1 MKKILLMLALMLP
14 CLGAWSA
21 VTKPESGVYVIS
33 GGTTSEP
40 RGNLAACEGIA
51 DYPALSNITWAA
63 HSGKSNPAIEN
74 GEHWYVYQVGE
85 KYVIYNLGFDKYL
98 VKSNDN
104 KINFGEAPYLWDIL
118 VNPSNDNF
126 NSIWDATSTYISFA
140 CGTKANGTGTRNV
153 NFYNKS
159 DDGGSLHTFTAVE
172 NGATTYAT
180 QIAEIQAIMA
190 VPETTISY
198 TLTDENGSTYTGTYT
213 GRPQYST
220 PQISGATV
228 SNCVWNG
235 TTLTADVTFDVPV
248 SSTSIKNRVTIC
260 PFQGTSLK
268 YYVSGTDVK
277 VTNSGTVT
285 NHLWEI
291 YPSFENGEFA
301 FQIKNVATGKY
312 IYTALESNT
321 LPAQDNVTV
330 VESEGTYFTLESPK
344 QFKVKGKNVYLSTH
358 SSSTSDQW
366 ATAWESHGGTKN
378 NIALIET
385 VNLVTYILTDT
396 DGNTYTTSV
405 EGEKGVDPVF
415 TGIEG
420 YTLSNQSWSG
430 NTFTATIDF
439 NLPTHFAV
447 SSETTTNLIT
457 IGQGTWSNQDAYAK
471 LWTVVDGNVKV
482 VNGTPTLGA
491 AQWMVYP
498 TLNGTKIGF
507 KIKSA
512 STGKYVTANLE
523 SGNDEKANNTPVT
536 LTAEGTEFSYISTTC
551 GFDKGFA
558 YTNNNGATMFLT
570 RNGVNDNNA
579 FLGVYQAKDS
589 HHGNGVRFP
598 EFNQYKVVIGG
609 AGYTT
614 VYSPFPVWYATPVEI
629 YTIAEQEVVNKTV
642 QLTQMSYYIP
652 EGGAA
657 ILHGEAGEYVFIK
670 TDDDSDMNAKWEQNK
685 LQGSSVNTIVKGEA
699 YVLGNKSMGVAL
711 YLAELDMNENGEV
724 VENDGTH
731 FLNNAGKAYLPEE
744 AIDMRI
750 QALSF
755 NFGGTTA
762 IESVLN
768 STDANAPIY
777 DLSGRRVM
785 NTVKGGIYI
794 QNGKKFI
801 VK

>member
-1 MKKILLMLALMLP
+1 MLALMLP
-14 CLGAWSA
+14 CLGVWADFNTTWTSS
-21 VTKPESGVYVIS
+21 TKWYDASYSFTVPSGVKPNNKVVALLQNGVTVNETGEVSITFTYTNGSCALNILGVDLVQDNEVVASVYNEKKAGGDMQPQKYTIS
-33 GGTTSEP
+33 NVEAGNYIMRYWVWYDGNNRLNDTNGNIVATNLTQRDAQLLSYSLKDNVGNTYEGTYEGWARETAPILKGLYETTSSEW
-40 RGNLAACEGIA
+40 NENVYSA
-51 DYPALSNITWAA
+51 NITFPFAVSSA
-63 HSGKSNPAIEN
+63 STKN
-74 GEHWYVYQVGE
+74 QV
-85 KYVIYNLGFDKYL
+85 
-98 VKSNDN
+98 
-104 KINFGEAPYLWDIL
+104 
-118 VNPSNDNF
+118 
-126 NSIWDATSTYISFA
+126 
-140 CGTKANGTGTRNV
+140 
-153 NFYNKS
+153 
-159 DDGGSLHTFTAVE
+159 
-172 NGATTYAT
+172 
-180 QIAEIQAIMA
+180 
-190 VPETTISY
+190 TIS
-198 TLTDENGSTYTGTYT
+198 
-213 GRPQYST
+213 
-220 PQISGATV
+220 
-228 SNCVWNG
+228 
-235 TTLTADVTFDVPV
+235 
-248 SSTSIKNRVTIC
+248 
-260 PFQGTSLK
+260 PFQNTSFK
-268 YYVSGTDVK
+268 YYVTGSDVK
-277 VTNSGTVT
+277 TTNSVSVT

-291 YPSFENGEFA
+291 YPSFTNGEFE

-312 IYTALESNT
+312 ISTSLESSTN
-321 LPAQDNVTV
+321 PNQGNVTV
-330 VESEGTYFTLESPK
+330 TESEGTYFTLDSNN

-358 SSSTSDQW
+358 SSSSSDQY
-366 ATAWESHGGTKN
+366 ATVWGSHDGTKN
-378 NIALIET
+378 TITLVNTI
-385 VNLVTYILTDT
+385 NLVTYNLTDT

-439 NLPTHFAV
+439 NLPTHLTV

-523 SGNDEKANNTPVT
+523 SGNDEKANNTPVK

-570 RNGVNDNNA
+570 RNGENDNNA
-579 FLGVYQAKDS
+579 FLGVYQASAS
-589 HHGNGVRFP
+589 HHGSGLRFP
-598 EFNQYKVVIGG
+598 EFNQYKVVIGD

-614 VYSPFPVWYATPVEI
+614 VYSPFTALTNDPEYNPENYTNGNFVEI
-629 YTIAEQEVVNKTV
+629 YTIAEQEVVNDKV

-652 EGGAA
+652 AGSAA
-657 ILHGEAGEYVFIK
+657 ILKGNKGTYVF
-670 TDDDSDMNAKWEQNK
+670 TQSNDDEEDYNAETQALWAQNK
-685 LQGSSVNTIVKGEA
+685 LEGSSVNTYVKGNA
-699 YVLGNKSMGVAL
+699 YVLGVIDEEVGL
-711 YLAELDMNENGEV
+711 YKAELNMNEEGVKVGKET
-724 VENDGTH
+724 GTH
-731 FLNNAGKAYLPEE
+731 FLNNAGKAYLPAS
-744 AIDMRI
+744 AITTTQGVLR
-750 QALSF
+750 F

-768 STDANAPIY
+768 NSADANAPIY